1 MLSPSPPV
9 CCQRGVSVASLRGG
23 RLGSASLSGSLAN
36 MSHAAVRK
44 KKKERKKKRSVQTGG
59 GRGGITLLHKGRAD
73 SFCVSECQ
81 REGKVLRQTGRV
93 KKRRAD
99 SSSRHSEHRERD

>member
-1 MLSPSPPV
+1 MLSLSPPV

-44 KKKERKKKRSVQTGG
+44 KKKERKKKKICPDR
-59 GRGGITLLHKGRAD
+59 RGKRGYYLVAQGSSGQFLCERVSARGKGAETDRE
-73 SFCVSECQ
+73 SE
-81 REGKVLRQTGRV
+81 
-93 KKRRAD
+93 KKK
-99 SSSRHSEHRERD
+99 S